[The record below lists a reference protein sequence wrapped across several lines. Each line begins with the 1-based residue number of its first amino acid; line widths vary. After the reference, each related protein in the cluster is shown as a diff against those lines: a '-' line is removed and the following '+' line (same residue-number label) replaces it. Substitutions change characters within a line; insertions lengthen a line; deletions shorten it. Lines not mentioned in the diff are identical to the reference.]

1 MAANEKTFAPRTP
14 YRGAAGPGSVGAAV
28 WVSLAEQTRRFR
40 RLRQR
45 VLRGKDPEDLHQLRV
60 TLRRFR
66 AALELGREALDLPP
80 AVDGQALR
88 RISRALGRLRDVDV
102 ALEHLDGLVPVA
114 KGDQG
119 RALDQLRARLRRRQ
133 RAIRRT
139 IRRDLDEPEVERAV
153 NALRRWVREPRFFPF
168 AFRPLSA
175 TARGMLAPAERA
187 VQTHPGWNV
196 VPGAAGRFAT
206 AEDPILHDLRKRVK
220 DLRYRLEILSR
231 PRPELAERRLAMLR
245 RTQDHLG
252 GLHDL
257 ETIRAFLDSPLKGAS
272 PSALDWVRRH
282 LATRARAATTQWL
295 ETRSADYNGI
305 VSTADGE
312 A

>member
-1 MAANEKTFAPRTP
+1 MPANGKTFIPEAP
-14 YRGAAGPGSVGAAV
+14 YRGAAGPGSVGATV

-66 AALELGREALDLPP
+66 AALELGREALDLPA

-88 RISRALGRLRDVDV
+88 RIGRALGRLRDVDV
-102 ALEHLDGLVPVA
+102 ALETLDGLVPVA

-119 RALDQLRARLRRRQ
+119 RALDRLRARLRRRQ

-153 NALRRWVREPRFFPF
+153 NALRRWVRAPRFFPF
-168 AFRPLSA
+168 AFRPLA
-175 TARGMLAPAERA
+175 RTARGLLAPAERA
-187 VQTHPGWNV
+187 VGTHPGWNV
-196 VPGAAGRFAT
+196 VPGAEGRFAT
-206 AEDPILHDLRKRVK
+206 AEDPVLHDLRKRVK

-231 PRPELAERRLAMLR
+231 PRPELAERRLAVLR

-257 ETIRAFLDSPLKGAS
+257 ETIRGFLDTPLKGTS
-272 PSALDWVRRH
+272 PVALDWVRRH
-282 LATRARAATTQWL
+282 LATRAAAAATQWL
-295 ETRSADYNGI
+295 QTRCADYNGI
-305 VSTADGE
+305 VSTAEGE